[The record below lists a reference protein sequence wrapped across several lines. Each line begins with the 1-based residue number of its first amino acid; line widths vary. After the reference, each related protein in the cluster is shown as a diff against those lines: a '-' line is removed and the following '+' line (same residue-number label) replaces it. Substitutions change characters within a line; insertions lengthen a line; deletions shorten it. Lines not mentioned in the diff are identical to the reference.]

1 MYASEKTRYKLAEAM
16 KRLMESQPLEKITVT
31 QITELCDTTRPT
43 FYRYFKDKYD
53 LINWYFDKL
62 AQKSFKQMG
71 VSLSLREALLKKFEF
86 MTLEKKFFSEAFS
99 CEEQNN
105 LIDYDYEMIYQFY
118 CDFIRKSA
126 PVEFTPDIEFL
137 LRMYCRGSI
146 CMTADWAKSGMR
158 LPPERMADLLIDALP
173 PRLSELFRDLSDTI

>member
-1 MYASEKTRYKLAEAM
+1 MCASEKTRYKLAEAM
-16 KRLMESQPLEKITVT
+16 KCLMESHPLEKITVT
-31 QITELCDTTRPT
+31 QITESCGTTRPT

-71 VSLSLREALLKKFEF
+71 VSLSLREALLKKFQF
-86 MTLEKKFFSEAFS
+86 MSMEKKFFSAAFS
-99 CEEQNN
+99 CETQNN

-118 CDFIRKSA
+118 CKFIQKNA
-126 PVEFTPDIEFL
+126 PVEFTEDIEFL

-146 CMTADWAKSGMR
+146 FMTADWAKSGMS
-158 LPPERMADLLIDALP
+158 LPPDRMADLLIDALP
-173 PRLSELFRDLSDTI
+173 PRLQRLFKNLY

>member
-16 KRLMESQPLEKITVT
+16 KRLMETHPLEKITIT

-86 MTLEKKFFSEAFS
+86 MTLERKFFSEAFS
-99 CEEQNN
+99 CETQNN

-118 CDFIRKSA
+118 CDFIQKSA
-126 PVEFTPDIEFL
+126 PVEFTSEIEFL

-146 CMTADWAKSGMR
+146 FMTADWAKSGMK
-158 LPPERMADLLIDALP
+158 LPPEQMADLLIDALP
-173 PRLSELFRDLSDTI
+173 PRLYYLFKDL

>member
-16 KRLMESQPLEKITVT
+16 KRLMERHSLEKITVS
-31 QITELCDTTRPT
+31 QIVELCDTTRPT

-86 MTLEKKFFSEAFS
+86 MALEKKFFSAAFS
-99 CEEQNN
+99 CKTQNN

-118 CDFIRKSA
+118 CDFLQKSA

-137 LRMYCRGSI
+137 LRMYCHGSI
-146 CMTADWAKSGMR
+146 EMTADWAKSGMTIS
-158 LPPERMADLLIDALP
+158 PEHMADLLIDALP
-173 PRLSELFRDLSDTI
+173 PRLYELFKDL

>member
-16 KRLMESQPLEKITVT
+16 KRLMERHSLEKITVS
-31 QITELCDTTRPT
+31 QIVELCDTTRPT

-62 AQKSFKQMG
+62 AQRSFKQMG

-86 MTLEKKFFSEAFS
+86 MALEKKFFSAAFS
-99 CEEQNN
+99 CKTQNN

-118 CDFIRKSA
+118 CDLLQKSA

-137 LRMYCRGSI
+137 LRMYCHGSI
-146 CMTADWAKSGMR
+146 EMTADWAKSGMTIS
-158 LPPERMADLLIDALP
+158 PEHMADLLIDALP
-173 PRLSELFRDLSDTI
+173 PRLYELFKDL

>member
-16 KRLMESQPLEKITVT
+16 KRLMERHSLEKITVS
-31 QITELCDTTRPT
+31 QIVELCDTTRPT

-62 AQKSFKQMG
+62 AQRSFKQMG

-86 MTLEKKFFSEAFS
+86 MALEKKFFSAAFS
-99 CEEQNN
+99 CKTQNN

-118 CDFIRKSA
+118 CDFLQKSA

-137 LRMYCRGSI
+137 LRMYCHGSI
-146 CMTADWAKSGMR
+146 EMTADWAKSGMTIS
-158 LPPERMADLLIDALP
+158 PEHMADLLIDALP
-173 PRLSELFRDLSDTI
+173 PRLYELFKDL